1 MAAWPLL
8 SALFRVLGSTVTTD
22 RLYKHLMTL
31 FAFAEQIHDKLVAI
45 AEKVD
50 KQQRAG
56 DRVVLVATVGKQQFR
71 VVCEELAS
79 DRQEPVV

>member
-1 MAAWPLL
+1 MSCDVATYGNDAVP
-8 SALFRVLGSTVTTD
+8 
-22 RLYKHLMTL
+22 HLMTL
-31 FAFAEQIHDKLVAI
+31 LAFAEQIHEKLVAI

-50 KQQRAG
+50 KQQWAG

-71 VVCEELAS
+71 AICEELAS